1 MISSGEQTA
10 LYLTSIVILL
20 GTLTTF
26 IVQYVRSR
34 RRRRG
39 PDDSGDSGSLIIY
52 SDDPDENPLEVEL
65 IGNGGGDL
73 DYPVAVVTEAVTDYP
88 QKVALSTSLG
98 FGGHNAALAFSPYK
112 G

>member
-34 RRRRG
+34 RRG
-39 PDDSGDSGSLIIY
+39 GGSDGSGGSDSDGS
-52 SDDPDENPLEVEL
+52 
-65 IGNGGGDL
+65 GGGD
-73 DYPVAVVTEAVTDYP
+73 
-88 QKVALSTSLG
+88 
-98 FGGHNAALAFSPYK
+98 
-112 G
+112 